1 MSLNGFQLNSSF
13 SIIYQANID
22 GFSAKSFHAKCNGFG
37 KTLVIIKSKNGY
49 IFGGYTEADWSGSG
63 EYKYDSK
70 AFLFSLVNAY
80 NTPVK
85 MNISNPSYAIYS
97 NPSYGPTFGYNH
109 DLYFSDQS
117 NPKNGYSNLGYSYK
131 LPNFLTY
138 GSTEAQS
145 FLAGSKNFRIA
156 EIEVF
161 GVYIERKNL

>member
-1 MSLNGFQLNSSF
+1 MNLTEISYDNSWSL
-13 SIIYQANID
+13 IYQASTD
-22 GFSAKSFHAKCNGFG
+22 GFSSNKFHYMCDGFLA
-37 KTLVIIKSKNGY
+37 TLIVIKSENSN

-97 NPSYGPTFGYNH
+97 NPSYGPTFGQGH
-109 DLYFSDQS
+109 DLNTPDKS
-117 NPKNGYSNLGYSYK
+117 NSNFGYSQLGYSYK

-145 FLAGSKNFRIA
+145 LFGASYYFRVT
-156 EIEVF
+156 EIEVYMF
-161 GVYIERKNL
+161 NRK